1 MIDKHDILLRFKNC
15 CSFDLYRR
23 PVNLDHQ
30 ITGTR
35 LSLYRI
41 RFLLL
46 EEKHRRKLHV
56 LIYTLL
62 ILFSEKQYQI
72 VVLLYMKGKAG
83 EQDSQLSGR

>member
-35 LSLYRI
+35 LSLNRI
-41 RFLLL
+41 GFLLI
-46 EEKHRRKLHV
+46 EEKHRREN
-56 LIYTLL
+56 YMY
-62 ILFSEKQYQI
+62 LFIHYNSFFRETI
-72 VVLLYMKGKAG
+72 
-83 EQDSQLSGR
+83 SGCRSFVHERKSW

>member
-1 MIDKHDILLRFKNC
+1 MIDKHDRLLRFKNC

-35 LSLYRI
+35 LSLNRI
-41 RFLLL
+41 GFLLL

-56 LIYTLL
+56 LIYTL
-62 ILFSEKQYQI
+62 
-72 VVLLYMKGKAG
+72 
-83 EQDSQLSGR
+83 